1 MREMRRGGKLPASE
15 VGRAKMIKLWKME
28 SEGCGKQSRLG
39 KRPMAQTATYF
50 KPQEKDVQEAC
61 SFRGKSRNEAAGALR
76 AGNFSATTMGMV
88 AQGIEKQW
96 QPATVEAKHGYV
108 RKFLAFMRATGR
120 RTRFFPELAD
130 DGGSGTIVLLDA
142 RDSEVPSTREEEQSL
157 CEFAVLRVM
166 AGNSTDSAEGI
177 VSHIRTWSRT
187 ILVRE
192 YGVVGAG
199 GRMSMTSQYL
209 KALHEFFPPENSF
222 DKRREP
228 FTWPIVKLIHDHA
241 KQVRWED
248 PGVAVAVAYA
258 GLFRMG
264 ELTAT
269 ETRPFDPV
277 VDMAENDLKFY
288 PTFWTADR
296 VVVQLGISKADRRGR
311 KSKLRPRILPIYEGS
326 PGWMLR
332 ELLAR
337 RLQVK
342 EGREP
347 VLRAKPLFCA
357 RNGKQLSRDT
367 VLRFVRLSLEKAGYT
382 KEQSE
387 RYGTHSARI
396 GGATRL
402 FQLGATAEILKRM
415 GGWSSDAYK
424 EYVRIQQQDTMTFTR
439 RMCSEA

>member
-1 MREMRRGGKLPASE
+1 
-15 VGRAKMIKLWKME
+15 
-28 SEGCGKQSRLG
+28 
-39 KRPMAQTATYF
+39 MAQTVSYF
-50 KPQEKDVQEAC
+50 KPQEKDVLEAC
-61 SFRGKSRNEAAGALR
+61 RFRGRSTNEAAGALR
-76 AGNFSATTMGMV
+76 GGNFSATTIAMV
-88 AQGIEKQW
+88 SKGIEKQW

-120 RTRFFPELAD
+120 RTRFFPELVD
-130 DGGSGTIVLLDA
+130 DGGAGTIALREPAAVMRPTA
-142 RDSEVPSTREEEQSL
+142 GEEEQSL

-166 AGNSTDSAEGI
+166 AGNATESAEGI
-177 VSHIRTWSRT
+177 VSHIRTWSRS

-192 YGVVGAG
+192 YGVVGMG

-209 KALHEFFPPENSF
+209 QALQEFFPPTNSD

-228 FTWPIVKLIHDHA
+228 FTWPMIQLIQEHA
-241 KQVRWED
+241 KKVRWED

-277 VDMAENDLKFY
+277 LDMAENDLKFY
-288 PTFWTADR
+288 PTFWTANR
-296 VVVQLGISKADRRGR
+296 VVVQLGISKADRRGK
-311 KSKLRPRILPIYEGS
+311 KSKLRPRILPIYPGS
-326 PGWMLR
+326 PGWALR
-332 ELLAR
+332 ELIAR
-337 RLQVK
+337 RLQAK
-342 EGREP
+342 EGCEP
-347 VLRAKPLFCA
+347 VLRAKPLFCG
-357 RNGKQLSRDT
+357 RNGKHLSRDT

-382 KEQSE
+382 KAQSA
-387 RYGTHSARI
+387 RFGTHSARI

-424 EYVRIQQQDTMTFTR
+424 EYVRIQQQDTMPFTR
-439 RMCSEA
+439 RMCSNA